1 MVLNYQDIF
10 TKSFL
15 YYDVLSEYLRIND
28 IKNLSYIS
36 KYTLTNAKNINFRIR
51 RSKKIYANIIINC
64 LKRANNTFNRLKYD
78 LYDSPY
84 LDVDDFPN
92 ITNRYLKRLFC
103 IYMVKEYTLYKSWY
117 IGIGGYD
124 GIGWK
129 NDILRKYNRR
139 IIENPLWYD
148 YFKLIKQMPIDEIY
162 DIGW

>member
-64 LKRANNTFNRLKYD
+64 
-78 LYDSPY
+78 
-84 LDVDDFPN
+84 
-92 ITNRYLKRLFC
+92 
-103 IYMVKEYTLYKSWY
+103 
-117 IGIGGYD
+117 
-124 GIGWK
+124 
-129 NDILRKYNRR
+129 
-139 IIENPLWYD
+139 
-148 YFKLIKQMPIDEIY
+148 
-162 DIGW
+162 